1 MPQFDTSTY
10 ASQLFWMCL
19 CFGVL
24 VFYIKKYFLPQ
35 MTEMLDGREFR
46 IREDLEE
53 AKNFSKEAQE
63 ISLRIE
69 RRVSEAHLEVK
80 KLIEATLRDEEEK
93 RERQLAL
100 LEKEHKEIIAALEA
114 KLKSGTDS
122 LNENK
127 EALVKEAAE
136 RVAYVLTQGGVS
148 GSLNHVE

>member
-35 MTEMLDGREFR
+35 MTEMLDGRESR

-63 ISLRIE
+63 IKGSIE

-100 LEKEHKEIIAALEA
+100 LEKEHKEIIAALES

-122 LNENK
+122 LNENM
-127 EALVKEAAE
+127 EEIVKEAANQ
-136 RVAYVLTQGGVS
+136 VAY
-148 GSLNHVE
+148 SLVHGLPLRSSNHVD